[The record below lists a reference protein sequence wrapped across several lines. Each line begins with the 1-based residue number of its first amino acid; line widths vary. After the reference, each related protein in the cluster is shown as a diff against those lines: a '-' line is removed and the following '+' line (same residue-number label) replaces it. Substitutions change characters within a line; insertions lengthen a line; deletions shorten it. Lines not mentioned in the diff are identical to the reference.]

1 MFNKF
6 MKAWKKEAEIKAR
19 IAKWTELRQDLIAMK
34 FRLVEMAEI
43 LTDRTYYRAMA
54 AIKHR
59 LARITKLLE
68 MAHAAIA

>member
-1 MFNKF
+1 MFTKF
-6 MKAWKKEAEIKAR
+6 IKAWKKEAEIKAR
-19 IAKWTELRQDLIAMK
+19 IAKWTTLREELIAMK

-59 LARITKLLE
+59 LARINHLLT
-68 MAHAAIA
+68 MAMAAI